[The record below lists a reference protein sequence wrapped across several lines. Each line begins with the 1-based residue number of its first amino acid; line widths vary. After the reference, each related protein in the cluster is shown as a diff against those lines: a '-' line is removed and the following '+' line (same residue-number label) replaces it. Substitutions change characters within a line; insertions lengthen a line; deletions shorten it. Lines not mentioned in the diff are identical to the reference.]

1 MKKIVCILAII
12 LLSEVTNAFAVEE
25 FSISLPSN
33 TSVTMG
39 DPFVTMPFLVTNS
52 NNSSKELKSVSIT
65 VDTAVYNISE
75 STSAPSGWSVSSI
88 SAGTVCFL
96 KGSGGSSILPGES
109 MLFKVDLTGPSGGG
123 ITSASQDA
131 TDSISSATASN
142 SASSCTTLHTLTSS
156 STWTRRSLKVDMSV
170 TPSSVGTGSTVTLIM
185 QITNRST
192 ATQNTI
198 TASPDPPTAY
208 QHGLTNLSGTHT
220 SSATTITVVSTTAF
234 PSSGTIQIDSEE
246 ITYTGKT
253 ATTFTGCTRGANST
267 TASFHPDG
275 AYVYN
280 RTSTAAVSNSGG
292 PTYGKSPFNLTSG
305 ESSTITWTYAAD
317 STGNV
322 YFSSSVRNSGVTA
335 TSATENSNMVE
346 NINQVVIGSFNAI
359 VTIDPLSVISGQTVT
374 VTMTVTNNGTS
385 ALSTVTPT
393 LSTGGNA
400 TKTLASGPTPS
411 SLSSLGAGKSGT
423 FKWTYTISGSSSQ
436 TYFFSGYASSGGSDT
451 NTSVSATGSIAS
463 YSVTV
468 DPDTVASGSTN
479 VQIGYTVYNGGG
491 SWVNRLDIT
500 YPSGWTYSSAT
511 AGNWSVSQSGSTVT
525 FTAGTKISNGGSKAF
540 YITYSSVPT
549 VDGDR
554 DDSFKVKTT
563 DDGSNTATM
572 NAKVRVAKASL
583 TLAYSP
589 ASPIAADGTTQY
601 TLTATL
607 TAGGSAVSGA
617 TVAFSTTA
625 GTLSAET
632 ATTDASGVA
641 TVYLIAPCST
651 SDINEVKIKAQYI
664 KAKDTDTVAFSGV
677 SGGNLVYVGGS
688 LTPLSQSTGYAGGF
702 TLQLKNCGSSSLT
715 ISNTSNTSF
724 DFGNDSFT
732 LATSSYTIAAGATQ
746 TIGFSGT
753 VATSNAKCTPV
764 LKVDAGAGYTLSF
777 SYNNGK
783 TPAGD
788 SVDDDITID
797 SGTDCTLVLQMQE
810 WQEMP

>member
-12 LLSEVTNAFAVEE
+12 VASGTTNALAAEE

-33 TSVTMG
+33 TSVTMS
-39 DPFVTMPFLVTNS
+39 DTFVTMPFLVTNS
-52 NNSSKELKSVSIT
+52 NNSTKELKSASIT
-65 VDTAVYNISE
+65 IDTTVYNISD
-75 STSAPSGWSVSSI
+75 TTTAPSGWSVGSVSS
-88 SAGTVCFL
+88 ATVCFL
-96 KGSGGSSILPGES
+96 KGTGGSTIAPGES
-109 MLFKVDLTGPSGGG
+109 MLFKVNLTGPSGGG
-123 ITSASQDA
+123 ITAASQDA
-131 TDSISSATASN
+131 TDAISSATASN
-142 SASSCTTLHTLTSS
+142 TSSGCTTQHTLTSS

-185 QITNRST
+185 QVTNRST

-198 TASPDPPTAY
+198 TANPDPPTAY

-220 SSATTITVVSTTAF
+220 SSQTTITVVSTTAF

-253 ATTFTGCTRGANST
+253 STTFTGCTRGANGT
-267 TASFHPDG
+267 TASFHPDV
-275 AYVYN
+275 ATVYN
-280 RTSTAAVSNSGG
+280 RTSTSAVSNSGG

-305 ESSTITWTYAAD
+305 ELSTITWTYTAN
-317 STGNV
+317 SSGNI
-322 YFSSSVRNSGVTA
+322 YFSSSARNSGVTA
-335 TSATENSNMVE
+335 TSAAENSNILE

-359 VTIDPLSVISGQTVT
+359 VTVDTLSVISGATVT
-374 VTMTVTNNGTS
+374 VTMTVINNGTS
-385 ALSTVTPT
+385 ALGTVTPT
-393 LSTGGNA
+393 LSTGGSA
-400 TKTLASGPTPS
+400 TITLASGPTPS
-411 SLSSLGAGKSGT
+411 TLSSLGAGKSGT
-423 FKWTYTISGSSSQ
+423 FKWTYTISGSNGQ
-436 TYFFSGYASSGGSDT
+436 TYFFSGYASSGGSNT
-451 NTSVSATGSIAS
+451 NTSVSATGTIAS
-463 YSVTV
+463 YAVTV
-468 DPDTVASGSTN
+468 DPDTVASASTN
-479 VQIGYTVYNGGG
+479 VQIGYTVYNGG
-491 SWVNRLDIT
+491 SDKVNRLDIT
-500 YPSGWTYSSAT
+500 FPSGWTYSSAT
-511 AGNWSVSQSGSTVT
+511 AGDWSVSRSGSIVT
-525 FTAGTKISNGGSKAF
+525 YTSGTKINVGGSKAF

-554 DDSFKVKTT
+554 EDSFKVKTT
-563 DDGSNTATM
+563 DDLSNTAIL

-589 ASPIAADGTTQY
+589 ASPIAADGTTTY

-617 TVAFSTTA
+617 TVSFSATA

-632 ATTDASGVA
+632 ATTDSSGIA

-651 SDINEVKIKAQYI
+651 SDISEVKIKAQYI

-688 LTPLSQSTGYAGGF
+688 LSPMSVSSGYASGF

-715 ISNTSNTSF
+715 ISQTSNTSF
-724 DFGNDSFT
+724 DFGNDSFS
-732 LATSSYTIAAGATQ
+732 LASSSYTITSGSTQ

-764 LKVDAGAGYTLSF
+764 LKVDAGAGYTRSF

-788 SVDDDITID
+788 SIDDDITID
-797 SGTDCTLVLQMQE
+797 SGTDCTLVIQMQE
-810 WQEMP
+810 WREMP